1 MAVTA
6 DDVKHV
12 AALARLGMTD
22 ERAREF
28 TTQLNTILVHMDV
41 LARVDT
47 GRMEPVAGIG
57 AGSAPLARDAGPSVP
72 LEHPVESIAPAMRD
86 GFFLVPRLAS
96 HETTGAG

>member
-22 ERAREF
+22 ERAMEF
-28 TTQLNTILVHMDV
+28 PAQLNTILSHMVV

-57 AGSAPLARDAGPSVP
+57 AASAPLAQDTGPSVP
-72 LEHPVESIAPAMRD
+72 LDRPVESIAPAMRD

>member
-1 MAVTA
+1 MSVTP

-12 AALARLGMTD
+12 ASLARLGMTD

-28 TTQLNTILVHMDV
+28 TAQLNTILSHMDV

-47 GRMEPVAGIG
+47 DRVEPVVGIG
-57 AGSAPLARDAGPSVP
+57 AESAPLAPDAGPSVP
-72 LEHPVESIAPAMRD
+72 LARAVESIAPAMRD

-96 HETTGAG
+96 HETTEAS